1 MWIEDPYTIDEDVAQ
16 KGRAT
21 KVSESD
27 KLELVTVELMQLR
40 PLSSHQQLSTF
51 CVICEKFGSK
61 REL

>member
-16 KGRAT
+16 KGCAT

-40 PLSSHQQLSTF
+40 PLSSHQQQTIF